1 MHIPIILIQR
11 KRHIAVAVIF
21 IIVATFMK
29 GHGTDSIQ
37 EEAKEVVPQVRVLSI
52 ASGLERSMS
61 ATGEVEAEK
70 SANFV
75 TDFKATVKEI
85 HANIGDTVKEGQA
98 LVTLRAFEVE
108 QKFNTANAF
117 YVTTGQNVQQTRIQA
132 QQNVEEAQIALKTA
146 QINREK
152 LEKENTAK
160 TVQAEETLKST
171 TLKFGLSEVTSEAT
185 LDAAIRK
192 THTTVHSA
200 LTRADE
206 ILEFSPEQVGLTY
219 EKETHIGVRDPTQ
232 KLKVS
237 DAMIDAYNAYQ
248 APKMTYKYSLDL
260 LEQTEKALTM
270 ALTTLHNSVTS
281 TVYTVADLNTDI
293 TDINTQISNVRSV
306 ISELKSAK
314 ASLDSTKQSIGGTS
328 QVIIDAEASYATTMA
343 QIEASQ
349 KKAELDGE
357 RAENALESAI
367 ASARS
372 SEISAMSNITTA
384 RGELEQARINQNE
397 LSLIAPFDGVVTD
410 IPLRVGRE
418 VQPGDLLLTME
429 NAEWLKITTYV
440 SAEEVRQ
447 IATGDTVMVNG
458 KYEALV
464 ASVAPSA
471 DPASKKFQV
480 ELRMGGDAL
489 QVGSFVE
496 LEFSLRSIEQ
506 QQDDRIFLPVTSVHV
521 SAAETFVWVIEK
533 ETNDAHD
540 SEESKEVVYIAR
552 KRPVTIGQLF
562 GRYIEI
568 VEGVEKG
575 DSVIIE
581 GGRALGIDGQHVLL
595 LP

>member
-1 MHIPIILIQR
+1 MHISTIIIKR
-11 KRHIAVAVIF
+11 KKQIAVAILF
-21 IIVATFMK
+21 VAAALFMK
-29 GHGTDSIQ
+29 GCSTDSTS
-37 EEAKEVVPQVRVLSI
+37 EETVEILPQVEVLSI
-52 ASGLERSMS
+52 ASGLERQMS

-70 SANFV
+70 SANFA
-75 TDFKATVKEI
+75 TDFKATVKELLV
-85 HANIGDTVKEGQA
+85 NIGDTVKQGQA

-117 YVTTGQNVQQTRIQA
+117 YVTTGQNLQQTRIQA

-146 QINREK
+146 QINLEK
-152 LEKENTAK
+152 LQKENAAK
-160 TVQAEETLKST
+160 TTQAEETLKST
-171 TLKFGLSEVTSEAT
+171 KLKFGLSEATSAEA

-192 THTTVHSA
+192 TQTTVHSA

-232 KLKVS
+232 KLKVN

-248 APKMTYKYSLDL
+248 SPQMTYKYSLDL
-260 LEQTEKALTM
+260 LEQTETALVM
-270 ALTTLHNSVTS
+270 SLTTLHNSVTS

-293 TDINTQISNVRSV
+293 TDINTKITNVRSV

-314 ASLDSTKQSIGGTS
+314 ASLDSTKQSTGGTS
-328 QVIIDAEASYATTMA
+328 QIIIDAEALYATTMA

-349 KKAELDGE
+349 KKAELDIE
-357 RAENALESAI
+357 RAENTLESAI

-384 RGELEQARINQNE
+384 RGELEQARINQDE
-397 LSLIAPFDGVVTD
+397 LSIIAPFDGVVTD
-410 IPLRVGRE
+410 IPLRIGRE
-418 VQPGDLLLTME
+418 VQPGDVLLTME

-447 IATGDTVMVNG
+447 IAPRDSVLVNG
-458 KYEALV
+458 KYEAHV
-464 ASVAPSA
+464 VSVAPSA

-480 ELRMGGDAL
+480 ELRIGGDSL

-496 LEFSLRSIEQ
+496 LQFSLRSVEQ
-506 QQDDRIFLPVTSVHV
+506 QQDNRIFLPVTSVHV
-521 SAAETFVWVIEK
+521 SAAETFVWVVTKDE
-533 ETNDAHD
+533 ED
-540 SEESKEVVYIAR
+540 SEVYIAH
-552 KRPVTIGQLF
+552 KKPVTIGELS

-568 VEGVEKG
+568 VNGVEKG
-575 DSVIIE
+575 DHVIIE
-581 GGRALGIDGQHVLL
+581 GGRALSIDGQHVLL